1 MMAMTSDIPQAVDA
15 AVVGQPAAQ
24 EACLYLSC
32 GGTIGAASATTAA
45 VKLAF
50 SGMHPEQDKGRQGLW
65 LEKEKIASWIEGF
78 QLF

>member
-1 MMAMTSDIPQAVDA
+1 MTSDIPQAADA
-15 AVVGQPAAQ
+15 ADVGQPAAQ

-32 GGTIGAASATTAA
+32 GGTIGATAATTA
-45 VKLAF
+45 VKWAF

>member
-1 MMAMTSDIPQAVDA
+1 MTSDIPQAADA
-15 AVVGQPAAQ
+15 AVVGWPAARK
-24 EACLYLSC
+24 ARLNLSC
-32 GGTIGAASATTAA
+32 GRKIGANATAAAATTA
-45 VKLAF
+45 VKWAF